1 MGTRVQDRKYIKI
14 LLYLRKGKIKHEKS
28 RKKSKINIARL
39 LLFISVIILWIL
51 GNNIYSNVRRFSW
64 AEIAKANFYK
74 QNHIKVQ

>member
-1 MGTRVQDRKYIKI
+1 MK
-14 LLYLRKGKIKHEKS
+14 KS

-64 AEIAKANFYK
+64 AEIAKANFFT
-74 QNHIKVQ
+74 NRII

>member
-1 MGTRVQDRKYIKI
+1 MK
-14 LLYLRKGKIKHEKS
+14 KS

-64 AEIAKANFYK
+64 AELLKQIFYK

>member
-1 MGTRVQDRKYIKI
+1 MK
-14 LLYLRKGKIKHEKS
+14 KS

-64 AEIAKANFYK
+64 TEIAKANFLQTETYK
-74 QNHIKVQ
+74 IAITH